1 VKPKSPLIAVFLTVM
16 IDLLGF
22 GIVMPLLP
30 RYASEH
36 GADGWLRGLLFA
48 CFSGMQFVFA
58 PFWGRLSDR
67 IGRRPVL
74 LVGLGGSLASYLLF
88 AVAELTPLALPLLF
102 ASRIAAGIFGA
113 TISTASATIAD
124 LTTPEQRGRGMALIG
139 VAFGVGFTLGPVLGG
154 LGHTL
159 HVCAPGLIAATC
171 SLLAFAYGWKNLPE
185 PGEHKPAASGRGL
198 GAPGLRAA
206 MHAPQVPR
214 ILLLAV
220 LSTAA
225 FAMFESTLSV
235 FTKQRMGLDIQQNG
249 WLFAYIGICLMLSQG
264 LVVRRLMPRLREV
277 RIARTGALLLCAG
290 LLLVWQVP
298 TAALLYAAVPV
309 VVLGFAFLT
318 PSLSSLVS
326 LRTPGET
333 QGEVLGI
340 YQSGLSLARIIGP
353 VAGNAL
359 QDLGIAFP
367 YLAGG
372 CALVLA
378 IGLAFSVRDLKAAAP
393 SPA

>member
-1 VKPKSPLIAVFLTVM
+1 
-16 IDLLGF
+16 
-22 GIVMPLLP
+22 MPLLP
-30 RYASEH
+30 RYATEH

-48 CFSGMQFVFA
+48 CFSGMQFLFA

-67 IGRRPVL
+67 IGRRPIL
-74 LVGLGGSLASYLLF
+74 LVGLGGSVASYLLF
-88 AVAELTPLALPLLF
+88 AIAELTPIALPLLF
-102 ASRIAAGIFGA
+102 VSRIAAGIFGA

-139 VAFGVGFTLGPVLGG
+139 IAFGVGFTLGPVIGG
-154 LGHTL
+154 LGHSL
-159 HVCAPGLIAATC
+159 HPCAPGLIASGC
-171 SLLAFAYGWKNLPE
+171 SLLAFLYGLKNLPE
-185 PGEHKPAASGRGL
+185 PGEHKPAAAGRWL

-206 MHAPQVPR
+206 LRTPSVPR

-235 FTKQRMGLDIQQNG
+235 FTQKRMGLDVRENG
-249 WLFAYIGICLMLSQG
+249 WIFAYIGICLMLAQG
-264 LVVRRLMPRLREV
+264 MLVRRLMPRLREV
-277 RIARTGALLLCAG
+277 RIARAGAVLLCGG
-290 LLLVWQVP
+290 LLLLWWVDTVG
-298 TAALLYAAVPV
+298 LLYAVVPV
-309 VVLGFAFLT
+309 IVLGFACLT

-340 YQSGLSLARIIGP
+340 YQSGLSLARIVGP
-353 VAGNAL
+353 VAGNRL
-359 QDLGIAFP
+359 QDVGAPFP
-367 YLAGG
+367 YLVGA

-378 IGLAFSVRDLKAAAP
+378 IGLAFSVREVRAAA
-393 SPA
+393 ATA